1 MSKFGTRSFSLFFR
15 CPDCTLKCTI
25 LWWRSL
31 EKKKNTFFYAEMMM
45 RNHWKLTL
53 SNTVRSPKWK
63 DKPFQRQRV
72 CFKHTHIIFRQ
83 WKSTLVDGN
92 SGTLLLCQ
100 TDALAALNCSLLCPW
115 QNSLDG
121 KRERK
126 KTNIA
131 VIRLWLGKGRKNQ
144 KVSADTHP
152 ADVCQGWLSCS
163 HFTYFCCFCCFSQQ
177 SVMEKKSCFHKWPI
191 KNV

>member
-1 MSKFGTRSFSLFFR
+1 MSKFGTRSFSLFFYLY
-15 CPDCTLKCTI
+15 CTLRCTI
-25 LWWRSL
+25 LWWLSL
-31 EKKKNTFFYAEMMM
+31 KKTFFVFCFYAEMTM

-53 SNTVRSPKWK
+53 SNMSDPQSEKTNLSK
-63 DKPFQRQRV
+63 DRV

-115 QNSLDG
+115 QKSLDG
-121 KRERK
+121 ERK
-126 KTNIA
+126 TQISQCFVSGWERGKKTKA
-131 VIRLWLGKGRKNQ
+131 
-144 KVSADTHP
+144 SADTHP
-152 ADVCQGWLSCS
+152 DDVCQGRFACS
-163 HFTYFCCFCCFSQQ
+163 RFTYVCRFCCFSQQ
-177 SVMEKKSCFHKWPI
+177 SVMENKSCFHKWPI